1 MEKQELLKLFE
12 VAEEIGVPVSTV
24 QKHVRDGRLRAT
36 KNGREYMVI
45 RKDLNKYLGIENND
59 DLLKKDLEI
68 AQLNLKIKS
77 YEMQIRMINSFVNQV
92 KIIVG

>member
-1 MEKQELLKLFE
+1 MEKQELLKLCE

-36 KNGREYMVI
+36 KNGREYIVI

-77 YEMQIRMINSFVNQV
+77 YEMQIKMINSFVNQV